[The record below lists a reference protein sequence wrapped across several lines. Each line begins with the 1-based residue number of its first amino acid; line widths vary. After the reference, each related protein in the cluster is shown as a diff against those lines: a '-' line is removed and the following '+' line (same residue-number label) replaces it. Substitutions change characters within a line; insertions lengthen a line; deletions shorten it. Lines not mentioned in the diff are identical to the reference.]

1 MTELKEKSLLQYI
14 LDMDERGFS
23 LRISDIE
30 DIVNYI
36 LEMQGTKKIG
46 KL

>member
-23 LRISDIE
+23 PRISDVE
-30 DIVNYI
+30 DMANYI
-36 LEMQGTKKIG
+36 LET
-46 KL
+46 